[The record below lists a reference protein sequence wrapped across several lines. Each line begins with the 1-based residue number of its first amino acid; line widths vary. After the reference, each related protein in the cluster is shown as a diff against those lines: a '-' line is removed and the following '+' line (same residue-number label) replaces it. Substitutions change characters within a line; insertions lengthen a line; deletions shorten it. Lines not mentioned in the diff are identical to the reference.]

1 MIDNN
6 CVYPSLHNNSY
17 ADSVR
22 ADNGLYY
29 NYTSVFK
36 EYTTQEAGVACNSYA
51 NCYIGC
57 SCKTGWNKR
66 SASASSVSDVSNL
79 QTSGVKTASASSLS
93 GNVSTMAA
101 GDSCTVNITDP
112 RYGTKCSISS
122 TRDCAGVCDG
132 SAYFRCTSGS
142 TSSSCPSGQYSVN
155 VGKQQCSSGSATNS
169 TSCYSC
175 YNCTYSCS
183 SGYSTSTTS
192 CSTGYYLD
200 TETASKAD
208 SSCPSKTCGKCK
220 SCNYSCSAGYSTSTT
235 SCGTGYTLKTET
247 ASKASSSCPSKTCGK
262 CEQTCTP
269 KDCSGYNLT
278 ISDMID
284 VGHYEGC
291 NVINDNCEF
300 VVSKYKLVGCD
311 SGYTLQNNTCVKN
324 TSTTGPCTGTCNFNS
339 TVPYPVRING
349 MNCCCPT
356 SGETNS
362 LKCDCCLKD

>member
-1 MIDNN
+1 M
-6 CVYPSLHNNSY
+6 
-17 ADSVR
+17 
-22 ADNGLYY
+22 
-29 NYTSVFK
+29 
-36 EYTTQEAGVACNSYA
+36 ACNSYA

-192 CSTGYYLD
+192 C
-200 TETASKAD
+200 
-208 SSCPSKTCGKCK
+208 
-220 SCNYSCSAGYSTSTT
+220 
-235 SCGTGYTLKTET
+235 GTGYTLKTET

-349 MNCCCPT
+349 MDCCCPT
-356 SGETNS
+356 RGETNS